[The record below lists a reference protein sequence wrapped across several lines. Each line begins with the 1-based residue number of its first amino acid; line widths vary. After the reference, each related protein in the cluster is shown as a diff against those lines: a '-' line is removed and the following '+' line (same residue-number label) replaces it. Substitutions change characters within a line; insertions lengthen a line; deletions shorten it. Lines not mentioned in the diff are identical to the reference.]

1 MHQKLEEE
9 MGNPIK
15 VIDFVKKKARFHS
28 NMEYDLSRKGFIL
41 EPFPYLTPGIYFI
54 LLGDDI
60 HKIGKADGKHGLKGR
75 INNYRANVATRM
87 KTDFTTQRYFNV
99 MTGLLKNK
107 VLQMYIYECPSVK
120 QEIEG
125 YTLELQMAR
134 SFEET
139 LTRQAI
145 DERHTMSL
153 SGQI

>member
-15 VIDFVKKKARFHS
+15 VIDFVKTKARFHS

-41 EPFPYLTPGIYFI
+41 EPFPHLTPGIYFI
-54 LLGDDI
+54 LLDDDI

-75 INNYRANVATRM
+75 IDNYRANAATRM

-99 MTGLLKNK
+99 MTGLLKDK
-107 VLQMYIYECPSVK
+107 VLAMHIYECPSIK
-120 QEIEG
+120 REIEG

-145 DERHTMSL
+145 GEGHTMSL